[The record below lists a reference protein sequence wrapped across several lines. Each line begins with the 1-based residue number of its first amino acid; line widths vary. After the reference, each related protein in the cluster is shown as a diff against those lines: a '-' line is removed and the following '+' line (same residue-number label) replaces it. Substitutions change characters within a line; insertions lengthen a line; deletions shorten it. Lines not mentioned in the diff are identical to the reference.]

1 MFFGG
6 RYLTEDERRKIK
18 QNMAKEKMEK
28 EYLYHAKDRMQPR
41 RSEWKMRG
49 SDF

>member
-6 RYLTEDERRKIK
+6 RYLTEDERRIIK

-28 EYLYHAKDRMQPR
+28 EYIYHAKNRMQPR
-41 RSEWKMRG
+41 RSEWKMRMNE
-49 SDF
+49 F